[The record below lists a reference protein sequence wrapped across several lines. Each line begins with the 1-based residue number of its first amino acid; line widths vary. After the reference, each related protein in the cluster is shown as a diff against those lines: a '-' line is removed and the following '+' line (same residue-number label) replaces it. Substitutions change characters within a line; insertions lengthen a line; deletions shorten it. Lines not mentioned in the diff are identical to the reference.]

1 MNQTYLLIGSNLG
14 NRQKNLENAKELI
27 AAKAGQV
34 GKSSS
39 LYETEAWGM
48 RDQPAF
54 LNQVLVLFTKLDP
67 RQLLS
72 TILDIEHQMGRE
84 RTQKFGP
91 RAIDIDILFYNEAI
105 IDEPGLTIPHPQL
118 HLRKFTLEP
127 LHEIAP
133 AFIHPVLH
141 KSITDLLKECPDPLA
156 VKKL

>member
-1 MNQTYLLIGSNLG
+1 MNQTYLLIGGNLG
-14 NRQKNLENAKELI
+14 NRQKNLEKAGQLI
-27 AAKAGQV
+27 TAKAGQV

-39 LYETEAWGM
+39 LCETEAWGI

-54 LNQVLVLFTKLDP
+54 LNQVIFLFTKLDP

-91 RAIDIDILFYNEAI
+91 RAIDIDILFYNDAI

-127 LHEIAP
+127 LYEIAP
-133 AFIHPVLH
+133 SFIHPVLN
-141 KSITDLLKECPDPLA
+141 KSISDLLEDCPDPLA